1 MFTGIIEEV
10 GQIRAIV
17 YGAKSVKI
25 TISAEKILI
34 DLHVGDSIAV
44 SGVCLTVTSYTKST
58 FTADVMPETVNR
70 TLLSK
75 LKCGDMVNL
84 ERALTLATRLGGH
97 MVSGHVDG
105 LGEIIEIV
113 KDDNALV
120 IKISLSE
127 DLLKYVIEKGSI
139 AVDGISLT
147 VVACAKNWCSV
158 SMIPH
163 TAASTTLGTKKV
175 GAPVNIE
182 NDLIGKYIERFL
194 LFQSPAVEQKTKNK
208 ITLDFLNQNG
218 F

>member
-1 MFTGIIEEV
+1 MFTGIIEEI

-17 YGAKSVKI
+17 SGTKSIKI
-25 TISAEKILI
+25 TIDAEKILV

-44 SGVCLTVTSYTKST
+44 SGVCLTVTSYTVST
-58 FTADVMPETVNR
+58 FTADVMPETVHR

-97 MVSGHVDG
+97 IVSGHVDG
-105 LGEIIEIV
+105 LGEIIEV
-113 KDDNALV
+113 TKDDNALV
-120 IKISLSE
+120 VTIRLSE
-127 DLLKYVIEKGSI
+127 DLAKYVIEKGSI
-139 AVDGISLT
+139 AIDGISLT

-163 TAASTTLGTKKV
+163 TAASTTLGMKKA
-175 GAPVNIE
+175 GALVNIE
-182 NDLIGKYIERFL
+182 NDLIGKYVERFL
-194 LFQSPAVEQKTKNK
+194 LFQSPAAKQNTKSK
-208 ITLDFLNQNG
+208 ITLDFLSQNG